1 MEVPI
6 LRGKAFV
13 RTGGRR
19 GAGRRSGG
27 PLPGKGQPAVCELC
41 RRGVDLYTVHH
52 LIPKARGGKF
62 GPTAQLCATCHR
74 QLHALFSET
83 TLAAELHS
91 IELLQ
96 ANPQVHSYLKWARR
110 QKNGSNFPV
119 RRARERR

>member
-1 MEVPI
+1 MS
-6 LRGKAFV
+6 
-13 RTGGRR
+13 TGNRR
-19 GAGRRSGG
+19 GVVQRSGD
-27 PLPGKGQPAVCELC
+27 PLPGKTQAAVCELC
-41 RRGVDLYTVHH
+41 RRDVDRYTVHH

-83 TLAAELHS
+83 TLATELHS

-96 ANPQVHSYLKWARR
+96 ANPQVRSYLKWARR
-110 QKNGSNFPV
+110 QKNGANFQV

>member
-1 MEVPI
+1 M
-6 LRGKAFV
+6 KA
-13 RTGGRR
+13 GNRR
-19 GAGRRSGG
+19 GDVRRPGD
-27 PLPGKGQPAVCELC
+27 PLPEKGQPAVCELC
-41 RRGVDLYTVHH
+41 RRDIDRCTVHH

-96 ANPQVHSYLKWARR
+96 ANPQVRSYLKWARR
-110 QKNGSNFPV
+110 QKDGANFPV
-119 RRARERR
+119 RRAKQRR